1 MEELDMALGKNI
13 AALRKFKGMTQ
24 EKLAEQCNVSRQ
36 AVAKWETGES
46 EPSIEKLVAL
56 SRVFN
61 ISIDILVKAEKENPL
76 KVKDGINRFD
86 YGMIERCIGMLNKAK
101 YLDCESGESTK
112 NSLLIWL
119 YKSIRDKYIDESG
132 QVKDKYL
139 VCNTKKCDREINL
152 VFIKEL
158 FTDENN
164 PCTDYI
170 QGKCEINVVLE
181 AIDAELEKRI
191 ENVLEETD
199 KKREIEIVKLSFSY
213 LRLMS
218 IENFE
223 DYSEKYFCETLEKLH
238 NKVAKLGKETFIER
252 FMLFFANEIEMA
264 INNRDDQQMEK
275 LFDEWLMWEDYI
287 WYKA

>member
-1 MEELDMALGKNI
+1 MGLGQNI
-13 AALRKFKGMTQ
+13 AALRKIKGMTQ

-164 PCTDYI
+164 PCSDYI
-170 QGKCEINVVLE
+170 QGKCELNVVLD
-181 AIDAELEKRI
+181 AIDAELEKRTKNI
-191 ENVLEETD
+191 LEETD
-199 KKREIEIVKLSFSY
+199 RKRETEIVKLSFSY

-252 FMLFFANEIEMA
+252 FMLFFAIEIEMA

>member
-1 MEELDMALGKNI
+1 
-13 AALRKFKGMTQ
+13 MTQ

-46 EPSIEKLVAL
+46 EPTIEKLVAL

-61 ISIDILVKAEKENPL
+61 ISIDTLIGAEKENPL

-101 YLDCESGESTK
+101 CLDCEAGEVTK
-112 NSLLIWL
+112 NNLLIWL

-152 VFIKEL
+152 AFIKEI

-164 PCTDYI
+164 PCTAYI
-170 QGKCEINVVLE
+170 QGKCEMNVVLD

-191 ENVLEETD
+191 ETVLEETD
-199 KKREIEIVKLSFSY
+199 KKRETEIVKLSFSY
-213 LRLMS
+213 LRLMG

-223 DYSEKYFCETLEKLH
+223 DYSEKYFSDILEKLY
-238 NKVAKLGKETFIER
+238 NEVAKIGKETFVER
-252 FMLFFANEIEMA
+252 FMIFFANEIEMA
-264 INNRDDQQMEK
+264 INNRDAKQMEQ
-275 LFDEWLMWEDYI
+275 LFYEWWWMWEDYI